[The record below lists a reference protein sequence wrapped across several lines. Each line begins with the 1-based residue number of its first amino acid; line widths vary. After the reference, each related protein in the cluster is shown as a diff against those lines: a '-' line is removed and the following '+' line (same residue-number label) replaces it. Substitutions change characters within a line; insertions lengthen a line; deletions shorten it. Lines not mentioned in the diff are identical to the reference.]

1 MDQLLL
7 KNLLLL
13 AILLTVGIVFSFVA
27 IKLIIQIFKRGLDI
41 GEALKNPAIVILF
54 SASILC
60 MGILF
65 SSLHDPLYEIYRIL
79 EQTDDVVWQSIKYTL
94 IFLGVSFIV
103 WLLVIGSAISIVSLS
118 TKTIK
123 ETDEINA
130 GNWKIGLFLAA
141 IIITLT
147 LLTASP
153 LASVMES
160 IIPYPELP
168 DLF

>member
-60 MGILF
+60 MGSYFQAYMTHYTKYIGYWNKPMMW
-65 SSLHDPLYEIYRIL
+65 SGSL
-79 EQTDDVVWQSIKYTL
+79 
-94 IFLGVSFIV
+94 
-103 WLLVIGSAISIVSLS
+103 
-118 TKTIK
+118 
-123 ETDEINA
+123 
-130 GNWKIGLFLAA
+130 
-141 IIITLT
+141 
-147 LLTASP
+147 
-153 LASVMES
+153 
-160 IIPYPELP
+160 
-168 DLF
+168 

>member
-27 IKLIIQIFKRGLDI
+27 IKLIIQIFKRGLDM

-94 IFLGVSFIV
+94 ILSPYQGKLLLFKNEKNVFTLFNKQQSDVLPISNGKILDKKSFLNY
-103 WLLVIGSAISIVSLS
+103 LNLC
-118 TKTIK
+118 
-123 ETDEINA
+123 N
-130 GNWKIGLFLAA
+130 
-141 IIITLT
+141 
-147 LLTASP
+147 
-153 LASVMES
+153 
-160 IIPYPELP
+160 
-168 DLF
+168 